1 MYFYK
6 PTEIEINKILLIIVS
21 ENITYLG
28 INLMKDTQEIDTENY
43 KIMLRETK
51 DYLNR
56 EVCHVLGSEFSILL
70 RFQFYPN

>member
-56 EVCHVLGSEFSILL
+56 EVCHVLGSEFSTLL